1 MNHYEI
7 NWRPEIGDPTIIGWL
22 TVIGYFVC
30 ALFCLRTWLSSG
42 LVFQHYRKRQAY
54 LWIALSLLMVALGL
68 NKQLDLQTLFTEVA
82 RYLSH
87 EQGWYEQRRY
97 YQRLFIYAVMGL
109 SLVLVMLLTLLYRP
123 VLTDYLF
130 AIAGV
135 TLLFAFI
142 VIRAASFHDFDLFI
156 NVRVVGL
163 RMNSILELS
172 GIGLVWWNARLIHY
186 KPFLQAG

>member
-1 MNHYEI
+1 M
-7 NWRPEIGDPTIIGWL
+7 
-22 TVIGYFVC
+22 
-30 ALFCLRTWLSSG
+30 
-42 LVFQHYRKRQAY
+42 FQYYRKRQAY

-68 NKQLDLQTLFTEVA
+68 NKQLDLQTLFTEIA

-97 YQRLFIYAVMGL
+97 YQRLFIYAVMAL
-109 SLVLVMLLTLLYRP
+109 SLVMLMLLTLLYRP

-130 AIAGV
+130 AIGGV
-135 TLLFAFI
+135 TLLFGFI

-156 NVRVVGL
+156 NSRIIGF

-172 GIGLVWWNARLIHY
+172 GIGLVWWNARLIHHQPY
-186 KPFLQAG
+186 AQASRPQ